1 MSSAL
6 KTELLALLKGSGRFA
21 RVWEELDDD
30 DTFPRRLDDD
40 DRALLKRW
48 VNDWTQPEHEVL
60 WQEIEAGARKL
71 GNQLTAADIFLDL
84 IWYTVT
90 AWQIAKGVE
99 SGDDPIDRQRQK
111 RREYLLDLADK
122 ADALAKYYRGK
133 AEYLLHDANELLM
146 PVLKGAE
153 IRLVRPEIT
162 PNSAPPVYSFR
173 VFQHLIREL
182 HERQAEMLRR
192 QAGWEPVST
201 TVISRKSER
210 RVLKAFLHTITNSL
224 NDLCGTHADGSPHR
238 EVIAVLANISFP
250 DENVTSEDVCTLLT
264 GHRAKDAA
272 GQRSTSRLRH
282 GSARPP
288 KKTRSK

>member
-6 KTELLALLKGSGRFA
+6 KTELLALLKGSGRLA
-21 RVWEELDDD
+21 RVREKLDDD
-30 DTFPRRLDDD
+30 DGAFPRRLDDD

-71 GNQLTAADIFLDL
+71 GNQLTTAEIFRDL
-84 IWYTVT
+84 IWYTIT

-99 SGDDPIDRQRQK
+99 SGDDPIERQRQK

-122 ADALAKYYRGK
+122 VDALAKYYRGK

-162 PNSAPPVYSFR
+162 PNSPPPVYAFR
-173 VFQHLIREL
+173 VFQHLISDL
-182 HERQAEMLRR
+182 YQRQAERLRR

-201 TVISRKSER
+201 TVISHKSER
-210 RVLKAFLHTITNSL
+210 RVLKAFVHKITEFL
-224 NDLCGTHADGSPHR
+224 GDRCGTQADGLPHR
-238 EVIAVLANISFP
+238 QVIAMLANVCFP
-250 DENVTSEDVCTLLT
+250 SEDVDSEDVRKMLT
-264 GHRAKDAA
+264 DRRAKMRV
-272 GQRSTSRLRH
+272 GSRF
-282 GSARPP
+282 GCAR
-288 KKTRSK
+288 RCHRRFVHE